1 MEGISEISHL
11 GRRAKDSSE
20 IKIDTVKQ
28 TTKESDGKEDS
39 VLSLSDVEIARSDCF
54 KSRPIRLT
62 MHSQTTKSKSSKS
75 KSSGKSVELLNP
87 LLIKK

>member
-54 KSRPIRLT
+54 
-62 MHSQTTKSKSSKS
+62 
-75 KSSGKSVELLNP
+75 
-87 LLIKK
+87 